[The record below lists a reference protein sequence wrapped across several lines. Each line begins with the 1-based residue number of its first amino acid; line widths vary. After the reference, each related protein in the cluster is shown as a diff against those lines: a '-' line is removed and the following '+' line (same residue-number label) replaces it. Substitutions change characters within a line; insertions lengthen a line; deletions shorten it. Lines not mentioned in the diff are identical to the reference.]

1 MTTVAFQDVV
11 RELSPSL
18 GAYLE
23 RMVGDPA
30 TAEDLLQESL
40 IKISK
45 GLATFEGKSSLKTWA
60 YTIATR
66 VAIDYFR
73 RPDQQRNM
81 VELEEA
87 QEPWDVDV
95 DFSEAFIVDEMNAC
109 IREVI
114 DSLPEDYRAALVLH
128 DLEGL
133 TAQETADVCGTS
145 LATAKIRIHR
155 GRKRLEK
162 ALERACTF
170 YTEDEILH
178 CDRKNPTDDCS

>member
-1 MTTVAFQDVV
+1 MTAPALQDVV
-11 RELSPSL
+11 RDLSPGLS
-18 GAYLE
+18 AYLE

-45 GLATFEGKSSLKTWA
+45 GLSTFEGRSSLKTWA
-60 YTIATR
+60 YTIVTR

-73 RPDQQRNM
+73 RPDQQRSM
-81 VELEEA
+81 VQLDDT
-87 QEPWDVDV
+87 QEPWDPTAEL
-95 DFSEAFIVDEMNAC
+95 SEVFIVDEMNAC

-133 TAQETADVCGTS
+133 TAQETAEVCGTS
-145 LATAKIRIHR
+145 LATAKARIHR

-162 ALERACTF
+162 ELERACTF
-170 YTEDEILH
+170 YTDDEILR
-178 CDRKNPTDDCS
+178 CDRKNSTDD